1 MILENFEALSAAQRQ
16 MFADA
21 TTKLLAS
28 AFLARDK
35 RDNKELY
42 YFVLS
47 FKNYFDEYFGI
58 IGYDLEIDREH
69 GAIQLRTKDNQNLL
83 RLKKDES
90 LVLLILRILY
100 HQHLAATSVNDN
112 VIVTIDEV
120 HERYDHLELKKKINK
135 TDLIQI
141 LRLYRRF
148 NLLETLGDITQG
160 STRLVLY
167 PTILMAINTASINEV
182 IETIAR
188 ITTKEGGARNEE
200 TD

>member
-16 MFADA
+16 MFSDA

-42 YFVLS
+42 YFILS

-58 IGYDLEIDREH
+58 IGYELEIDREH
-69 GAIQLRTKDNQNLL
+69 GAIQLKTKDNQNLL

-90 LVLLILRILY
+90 LILLILRILY
-100 HQHLAATSVNDN
+100 HQHLAETSVNDN

-135 TDLIQI
+135 TDLIQV

-188 ITTKEGGARNEE
+188 ITTKEGGVRNEE